1 MNIQTQIKKY
11 LLKITVYQVPSHR
24 EPVLLQNIR
33 LVVHSDFE
41 QNQPG
46 QKADGSQR
54 WQGNLRIRH
63 NILCHVY
70 FRGSSHENRRDG
82 YAHQVH
88 LRCASF
94 SYSIEPVSASTNIAL
109 SQVISGACGHETEVS
124 VDTSLDITELL
135 AAVVPLDIT

>member
-82 YAHQVH
+82 YAHQV
-88 LRCASF
+88 RRKSGSF
-94 SYSIEPVSASTNIAL
+94 LHSRAM
-109 SQVISGACGHETEVS
+109 ACQ
-124 VDTSLDITELL
+124 DRRNRQDSLWR
-135 AAVVPLDIT
+135 